1 MPTGSTTTSRCSS
14 SSTRAESPTKA
25 QYALD
30 QFVLRGG
37 KLIAFLDPAAYFDQM
52 GQMGGMG
59 GGTPSSLDK
68 LLKAWGLAFDSG
80 KVVLDMRYLT
90 GAGAR
95 TLPTLLSLNDSA
107 FAPNDIA
114 TARLGS
120 LLMPFAGVFT
130 ESPPRA

>member
-1 MPTGSTTTSRCSS
+1 
-14 SSTRAESPTKA
+14 
-25 QYALD
+25 
-30 QFVLRGG
+30 
-37 KLIAFLDPAAYFDQM
+37 M
-52 GQMGGMG
+52 GWMGGMGG

-95 TLPTLLSLNDSA
+95 TLPTLLSLDDNA
-107 FAPNDIA
+107 FDRKDIT

-120 LLMPFAGVFT
+120 VLMPFAGVFT
-130 ESPPRA
+130 AKTPNTSNQTAPPPTSTPPHPFYAPPSPHQA

>member
-1 MPTGSTTTSRCSS
+1 MGGMGS
-14 SSTRAESPTKA
+14 
-25 QYALD
+25 
-30 QFVLRGG
+30 
-37 KLIAFLDPAAYFDQM
+37 M
-52 GQMGGMG
+52 GMG

-95 TLPTLLSLNDSA
+95 PLPTLLSLNDNA
-107 FAPNDIA
+107 FDPHDIA
-114 TARLGS
+114 TARLRH

-130 ESPPRA
+130 RQPVQGPSGTVLNKTCA